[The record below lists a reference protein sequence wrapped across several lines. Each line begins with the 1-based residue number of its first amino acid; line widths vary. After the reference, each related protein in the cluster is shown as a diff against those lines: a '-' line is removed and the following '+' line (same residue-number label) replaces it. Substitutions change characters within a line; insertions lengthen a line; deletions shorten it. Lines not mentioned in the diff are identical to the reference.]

1 MCSSDLDGNHCSIRS
16 DDMSFMIKFMFY
28 TLGVLFVADAVA
40 SFSLALAVMFA
51 LSALFWGMVR
61 IGDANA

>member
-1 MCSSDLDGNHCSIRS
+1 
-16 DDMSFMIKFMFY
+16 MSFMIKFMFY

-61 IGDANA
+61 IGDANV